1 MTHVAYLIA
10 GWGITFVACAVY
22 AVSVLRRA
30 RVLAERVPAE
40 RARWMTSKDAE
51 RIGES

>member
-1 MTHVAYLIA
+1 VTHVGYLVA

-22 AVSVLRRA
+22 AVSVMRRS
-30 RVLAERVPAE
+30 RKLSERVPAE
-40 RARWMTSKDAE
+40 RARWMASKDAD

>member
-1 MTHVAYLIA
+1 MTHVGYLIA
-10 GWGITFVACAVY
+10 GWGVVFVACAVY
-22 AVSVLRRA
+22 AWSVMRRA
-30 RVLAERVPAE
+30 RRVAARVPAE

>member
-1 MTHVAYLIA
+1 MTHVGYLIA
-10 GWGITFVACAVY
+10 GWGVVAVGCGGY
-22 AVSVLRRA
+22 AWSVMRRA
-30 RVLAERVPAE
+30 RRVGARVPAD